1 MAIQQLRSSQ
11 LITTFG
17 TGSMVDL
24 PDASVIIGGPDHWT
38 YREDEITDHLIREE
52 RLSKRI
58 AQYLNELFGYN
69 LQEVDL
75 MLPPRMRSS
84 LQYQGKNPEVT
95 AWKFPEWYVVQKI
108 EQTPVGKRR
117 RLVSKH
123 LLEKGKY
130 RDQNGKRLDVV
141 PIRFV
146 RACDK
151 GHVDDIDWLAY
162 VHGVP
167 DRNCPRAQGG
177 LFLIEQGSSGALSDI
192 IVACDCGRKRSLA
205 LARKDKS
212 LLGYCNGRRPWLG
225 PLSKEACSN
234 QSKLLV
240 RSASNAYFPQLY
252 SVISIPEGSTGLQ
265 AVLRR
270 FESDLAAVTSI
281 EMLAMARKF
290 NSSLD
295 KSLGDYGDQEV
306 FDLLSKLRDKT
317 PDQPLPTKLLEFS
330 AFVGPT
336 NQLADDH
343 VEGDFLIRHLDD
355 EFWKND
361 PLLSSCLDKVVLVD
375 RLREVVAQVGFTRFE
390 SRGTTL
396 DGELDLDLQPAPL
409 AKDKTK
415 IIPAFENRGEGIFL
429 QFNVERMMNWG
440 SSQAVQDR
448 AEDLKAGF
456 ALKAAERGLDDALE
470 FHGAP
475 FYMLH
480 TLAHLLIQEI
490 ALECGYPTSSLKER
504 IYCDAGD
511 GAFGILIYTGSSDAE
526 GTLGGLVNSARRIQP
541 ILLNTIH
548 NASICSSDPVCSHT
562 KPEKDNP
569 SHWLTGSACHCCTH
583 LPETS
588 CEQMNQYLD
597 RALVVPTLAGLGC
610 EFFSM
615 AKTTA

>member
-24 PDASVIIGGPDHWT
+24 PDASVIIGGPDNWV
-38 YREDEITDHLIREE
+38 YREEDIADHLIRED

-58 AQYLNELFGYN
+58 AQYLNELFEYK

-75 MLPPRMRSS
+75 MRPPRMRSS

-95 AWKFPEWYVVQKI
+95 AWKFPEWYVVQNI
-108 EQTPVGKRR
+108 ETTKLGKRR
-117 RLVSKH
+117 RLVGKQ
-123 LLEKGKY
+123 LIENGKY
-130 RDQNGKRLDVV
+130 REKDGKRYAVV

-151 GHVDDIDWLAY
+151 GHVDDVDWLSY
-162 VHGVP
+162 VHGV
-167 DRNCPRAQGG
+167 DQRNCPRSQGG
-177 LFLIEQGSSGALSDI
+177 LFLLEKGSSGALSDI
-192 IVACDCGRKRSLA
+192 FVTCDCGKSRSLA
-205 LARKDKS
+205 LARKDKT

-234 QSKLLV
+234 PSKLLV

-252 SVISIPEGSTGLQ
+252 SIISIPEAGTGLQ
-265 AVLRR
+265 AVLRK
-270 FESDLAAVTSI
+270 FEADLATVTSV
-281 EMLAMARKF
+281 EHLAMARQF
-290 NSSLD
+290 NNLLNR
-295 KSLGDYGDQEV
+295 SLGDHT
-306 FDLLSKLRDKT
+306 DKEAFQVLT
-317 PDQPLPTKLLEFS
+317 HIRESRPDQPVATKPLEFA
-330 AFVGPT
+330 AFTGPT
-336 NQLADDH
+336 NRLCDDQ

-355 EFWKND
+355 EHWKMD
-361 PLLSSCLDKVVLVD
+361 PLLSECLDKIVLVD

-396 DGELDLDLQPAPL
+396 DGELDLDLKPAPL
-409 AKDKTK
+409 AKDKIK

-429 QFNVERMMNWG
+429 QFNAPRISDW
-440 SSQAVQDR
+440 SSRPAVQDR
-448 AEDLKAGF
+448 AEALKAGF
-456 ALKAAERGLDDALE
+456 ALKAQERGQDDYN

-480 TLAHLLIQEI
+480 TLANLLIQEI
-490 ALECGYPTSSLKER
+490 TLECGYPASSLKER
-504 IYCDAGD
+504 IYCFADTGQ
-511 GAFGILIYTGSSDAE
+511 FGILIYTGSSDAE
-526 GTLGGLVNSARRIQP
+526 GTLGGLVNSAKRIRP
-541 ILLNTIH
+541 IILNTIQ

-562 KPEKDNP
+562 KPEQNNP
-569 SHWLTGSACHCCTH
+569 SHWLLGSACHCCTH

-597 RALVVPTLAGLGC
+597 RSLVVPTLEGLGC
-610 EFFSM
+610 EFFTEV
-615 AKTTA
+615 AP